1 MQHALSETP
10 AILKTLEDY
19 FAFGYPFDKLDLLA
33 APDFAAG
40 AMENPGLITFR
51 DHLMLLDKDSPV
63 SFVTEFI
70 ITSMHMSWRINGSVM
85 WSRCRGGMIY
95 GSMNLFCYMDAK

>member
-33 APDFAAG
+33 APDSAAG
-40 AMENPGLITFR
+40 AMENPGW
-51 DHLMLLDKDSPV
+51 LL
-63 SFVTEFI
+63 
-70 ITSMHMSWRINGSVM
+70 
-85 WSRCRGGMIY
+85 
-95 GSMNLFCYMDAK
+95 

>member
-1 MQHALSETP
+1 MPYLKHHHF
-10 AILKTLEDY
+10 KTLEDY

-51 DHLMLLDKDSPV
+51 DYLMLLDKDSPV
-63 SFVTEFI
+63 SFVQNSFNVNAHGGA
-70 ITSMHMSWRINGSVM
+70 SMVW
-85 WSRCRGGMIY
+85 
-95 GSMNLFCYMDAK
+95 

>member
-1 MQHALSETP
+1 MAITKGPDIGATSWRKQPIQLRGIAPDTKAEKMQHALSETP

-40 AMENPGLITFR
+40 AMENPGLIT
-51 DHLMLLDKDSPV
+51 LE
-63 SFVTEFI
+63 TI
-70 ITSMHMSWRINGSVM
+70 
-85 WSRCRGGMIY
+85 
-95 GSMNLFCYMDAK
+95 

>member
-1 MQHALSETP
+1 MQQALSETP

-51 DHLMLLDKDSPV
+51 DYLMLLDKDSPV
-63 SFVTEFI
+63 FLYRI
-70 ITSMHMSWRINGSVM
+70 HLMSMHMSWRINGSVM
-85 WSRCRGGMIY
+85 SSRCRGGMIC
-95 GSMNLFCYMDAK
+95 G